1 MTCNVAYN
9 VAGGGCCGVWGGGG
23 AGGGGGGGGGFGAAA
38 AVAADVVV
46 VVVGRGGGGSGGGP
60 VIPPV
65 NWKGVVLPRQRSSRT
80 MKTLPRCNGFY
91 SVSSVVERSLYLR
104 DFFYYFDLCLRD
116 FLNEFFKYF

>member
-1 MTCNVAYN
+1 MQCNAAYN
-9 VAGGGCCGVWGGGG
+9 VAGGGCCGVWGG
-23 AGGGGGGGGGFGAAA
+23 GGGGGGGGGFGAAA

-80 MKTLPRCNGFY
+80 MKTLSNCKGLYNVFFA
-91 SVSSVVERSLYLR
+91 VERFLYLR
-104 DFFYYFDLCLRD
+104 DFLNYFCFID
-116 FLNEFFKYF
+116 FFI